1 MPAIRHPDHGPPGIL
16 PRGQLPDDRMLMQR
30 KFSQFLASVAPVALG
45 CAAGLCAATPA
56 FADTTISTG
65 TTQNLNTST
74 AGNVTISGTGTLT
87 GTSGATVTVDSSN
100 TATVNGGGTIYGG
113 TASAPANGSIG
124 ILINPGNT
132 TTITNGGTISVL
144 ENFTPTNI
152 NSGYVYSP
160 VSGVSGRYGIY
171 GAPGGTITGS
181 ISNTAAVTA
190 NNVTTTGS
198 IYIDGEKSAGIEL
211 DSALN
216 GTFSNE
222 GNITVLGDN
231 SYGIKLASVTGN
243 VTVGG
248 VVTATGSAAQ
258 GYVQAGDVTGVVLI
272 DGAVSNGYSYTDTN
286 VQSLVLARAVLN
298 SGPLTGTAYLS
309 VGTAPVV
316 EIDGNV
322 TGGVLINAPTTST
335 STDTNRGSITAYG
348 NNPALQI
355 GGASNIVIGAN
366 SATDNG
372 SLNPNTNSGSF
383 ALGIDGGVT
392 ANAYYSSTAA
402 YGVVIGGR
410 GGTVALTGGMEIYG
424 SVTATTVD
432 TAATA
437 ILINQGATVGTIF
450 NSGSIKA
457 AASQESTGNIYAI
470 QDLSGTVSTVT
481 NQGYISVTG
490 ATDGNSAALD
500 LSHNTTGVTLTQN
513 YSVANQTNETT
524 DVSTTGYNPLTATL
538 YAGITGDI
546 LLGTGT
552 NTMTISS
559 GSISGNTYF
568 GLGSQNTVSAGDVTR
583 WVGNI
588 TVCGVS
594 DCGANSANTG
604 NSGGSLA
611 MTLNNYAQF
620 TGTLNLNGATG
631 GLTLNNNASFLGTI
645 TQGTNFDV
653 TVNGGT
659 FGANA
664 VGTTTVRN
672 LTVASGAALRVY
684 VDGTTGTSSQLI
696 ANSATFASGA
706 KISLAVNSLTNII
719 GNYDVLHATTLTGAS
734 ALTTSSLNLP
744 VLFNGTV
751 TATANDVYV
760 DITRATP
767 AQLGLTT
774 AQTAAYTAILNDASA
789 NSLIQNTLLGIYDIP
804 TLRNRFNE
812 LLPNYNGGT
821 FDVVTRATRIIDK
834 HYNDDSTMFSI
845 SDSAAWVEPI
855 VFRGT
860 RTFGDTPGF
869 KTTGGGLSMG
879 VEKVTPVGNVGFQ
892 LAFVSG
898 NASQSTINQSDVLA
912 TGQSVKSTAFELGL
926 FWRKSAGPLY
936 IWAGG
941 NLGRESFKSSR
952 TFYGQYTTTTTAAV
966 TTTDFTYAAAGHWAG
981 WSGSFNAGVS
991 YSLPVGEHFSLR
1003 PRGVLEYDRL
1013 EENHY
1018 IESGDNPIALTVAGR
1033 TSSQTTATTTLLAQW
1048 SSGPSSHEGRP
1059 FAVEVEAGRRS
1070 WISGN
1075 LGTTTATFET
1085 GDTFSING
1093 GHLPSAWVSNISI
1106 LQGGLDYTWKIG
1118 TDIERGSDKGVAYG
1132 VRASISI
1139 AL

>member
-1 MPAIRHPDHGPPGIL
+1 
-16 PRGQLPDDRMLMQR
+16 MLMQR

-45 CAAGLCAATPA
+45 CAAGLFATTPA

-65 TTQNLNTST
+65 TTQTLNTST

-100 TATVNGGGTIYGG
+100 TVTVNGGGTIYAG
-113 TASAPANGSIG
+113 TASAPLNGNIG

-144 ENFTPTNI
+144 ENFTPTTI

-171 GAPGGTITGS
+171 GGPGGTITGS
-181 ISNTAAVTA
+181 ISNTAAVTS
-190 NNVTTTGS
+190 NNVTTTGT
-198 IYIDGEKSAGIEL
+198 IVVDGENSAGIQL
-211 DSALN
+211 DSALS

-231 SYGIKLASVTGN
+231 SYGIKLAAVTGN

-248 VVTATGSAAQ
+248 VVTVVGSGAQ
-258 GYVQAGDVTGVVLI
+258 GYVQSGNVTGVVLI
-272 DGAVSNGYSYTDTN
+272 DGAISNGYTYNDTN
-286 VQSLVLARAVLN
+286 AQSLILARGVLN
-298 SGPLTGTAYLS
+298 SGPLTGTSYLS

-316 EIDGNV
+316 EVDGNV

-335 STDTNRGSITAYG
+335 STDTNRGSINAYG

-355 GGASNIVIGAN
+355 GGANAIVIGAN
-366 SATDNG
+366 AATDNG

-383 ALGIDGGVT
+383 ALGIDGSVT
-392 ANAYYSSTAA
+392 ASAYYSSTAA
-402 YGVVIGGR
+402 YGVVIGKQ
-410 GGTVALTGGMEIYG
+410 GGGAVTLTGGMEIYG
-424 SVTATTVD
+424 TVTASTVD

-437 ILINQGATVGTIF
+437 ILINPNATVGTIF
-450 NSGSIKA
+450 NSGTIKA
-457 AASQESTGNIYAI
+457 AANQESTGNIYAI

-538 YAGITGDI
+538 YAGINGDI
-546 LLGTGT
+546 YLGTGT
-552 NTMTISS
+552 NTMTVAS
-559 GSISGNTYF
+559 GGISGNTYF
-568 GLGSQNTVSAGDVTR
+568 GLGSQNTVSASDVTR

-588 TVCGVS
+588 TVCGVGN
-594 DCGANSANTG
+594 CGPTNAVGG

-611 MTLNNYAQF
+611 MTLNDYAQF

-672 LTVASGAALRVY
+672 LNVASGAFLRVY
-684 VDGTTGTSSQLI
+684 VDGTTGTSSQLN

-706 KISLAVNSLTNII
+706 RISLAVNSLTNIV

-734 ALTTSSLNLP
+734 ALTASSLNLP
-744 VLFNGTV
+744 VLFNGSVTS
-751 TATANDVYV
+751 TATDVYV

-774 AQTAAYTAILNDASA
+774 AQTAAYTAILNDAAA
-789 NSLIQNTLLGIYDIP
+789 NTFIQNTLLGVYDTP

-812 LLPNYNGGT
+812 LLPNYAGGT

-845 SDSAAWVEPI
+845 SDSAAWLEPI

-869 KTTGGGLSMG
+869 KTTGGGLSAG
-879 VEKVTPVGNVGFQ
+879 IEKVTPVGNVGLQ
-892 LAFVSG
+892 LAWFTG
-898 NASQSTINQSDVLA
+898 NATSSTINQSDVLA
-912 TGQSVKSTAFELGL
+912 TAQSVKSSAFELGL

-936 IWAGG
+936 VWAGG
-941 NLGRESFKSSR
+941 NLGRESFKTSR
-952 TFYGQYTTTTTAAV
+952 TFFGQYTTTTTAAV
-966 TTTDFTYAAAGHWAG
+966 TTTDFTNAAAGHYAG
-981 WSGSFNAGVS
+981 WNASFNAGVS

-1003 PRGVLEYDRL
+1003 PRGVLQYDRL
-1013 EENHY
+1013 KENGY
-1018 IESGDNPIALTVAGR
+1018 IETGDNPIALTVAGR

-1048 SSGPSSHEGRP
+1048 SSGPSTHEGRP

-1075 LGTTTATFET
+1075 LGATNATFET

-1093 GHLPSAWVSNISI
+1093 GHLPSAWVTNLSI